1 MRSATRIRRIAM
13 LAFPRLTF
21 LDLIGGYDALRRVAP
36 MGIDADVSVRII
48 GTEREIVDDSGLVV
62 KVDGVYE
69 ELAPYDLL
77 YVPGG
82 FGTRTL
88 VEDPRFLA
96 YLKTWGHERP
106 LASVCTGSLLLG
118 AAGYLKDVRA
128 TTHHRALDLLRP
140 LCREVV
146 ADRRIV
152 DEGRV
157 VTAGGVSSSLDL
169 GLYLVERHWGVAAR
183 ETIAQQ
189 MEYRGYA
196 AV

>member
-1 MRSATRIRRIAM
+1 
-13 LAFPRLTF
+13 
-21 LDLIGGYDALRRVAP
+21 
-36 MGIDADVSVRII
+36 MGIDEGVRVRII

-69 ELAPYDLL
+69 DLAGYDLL

-82 FGTRTL
+82 FGTRAL
-88 VEDPRFLA
+88 VDDARFLA
-96 YLKTWGHERP
+96 YLSTWGHERP

-118 AAGYLKDVRA
+118 AAGYLKDLRA

-140 LCREVV
+140 LCREVIT
-146 ADRRIV
+146 DRRIV

-183 ETIAQQ
+183 ETIARQ
-189 MEYRGYA
+189 MEYRAYSP
-196 AV
+196 V